1 MSKIDY
7 AAMQKRAA
15 SLIDRF
21 GGEATVTRQ
30 GAQTGDAW
38 NPTIGADDSFTV
50 TLAET
55 SFGIQRNPDSMIRN
69 GDKQGVM
76 AVNEDYIPRVGD
88 NVTIN
93 GLAYRLIVVQPIQPN
108 PDDGEVVI
116 YQYQARQ

>member
-1 MSKIDY
+1 MTKVNY

-15 SLIDRF
+15 GLIDRF

-30 GAQTGDAW
+30 GAQTGEAW
-38 NPTIGADDSFTV
+38 NPTIGADVSFTV

-55 SFGIQRNPDSMIRN
+55 GFSIQRNPDSMIRN
-69 GDKQGVM
+69 GDKLGVM
-76 AVNEDYIPRVGD
+76 AVSAEYEPRVGD

-93 GLAYRLIVVQPIQPN
+93 GLDYRLITVQPIQPN
-108 PDDGEVVI
+108 PDGGEVVI